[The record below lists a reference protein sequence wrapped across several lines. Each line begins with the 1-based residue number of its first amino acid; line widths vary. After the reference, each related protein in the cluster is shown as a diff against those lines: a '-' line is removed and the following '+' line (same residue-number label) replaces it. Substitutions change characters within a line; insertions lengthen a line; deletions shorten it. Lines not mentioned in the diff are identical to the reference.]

1 MAHSGLGPNTVIV
14 HLHHK
19 HEMCL
24 NAKCQHNKLHRCLS
38 SLKTRSYICPQKTPR
53 MPDPVSPQPPHYL
66 DELNPVQRQA
76 AEKTEGP
83 VLVIAG
89 PGSGKTRVLTY
100 RIAHLIEK
108 GAAPWEILALTFT
121 NKSAREMKERIAKVI
136 GSKASDIW
144 AGTFHSLFARILRVE
159 AKHIGYPT
167 NFTIY
172 DTDDTKSLIGQ
183 IIREM
188 NLDKTVYQSNAI
200 KNRISSAKSSLVT
213 PKLYIHNAELLTQD
227 KAAKMPLVHKI
238 YATYVTRC
246 KKAGAMDFDDLLFR
260 LFELFQNHPDVVK
273 KYRRKF
279 KYVMVDE
286 FQDTNTLQYAI
297 VKKLVQYPDSPRNIC
312 VVGDDAQS
320 IYAFRG
326 ATIQNILDFE
336 RDFADHGIQTFK
348 LEQNYRSTE
357 HIVEAA
363 NAVISHNRRQ
373 IQKKIWSHKGEGQKI
388 RILREMD
395 DTSEGRRVADSIL
408 EQKSRYHLRN
418 EDVAILYRTNAQSR
432 IFEEYLRRF
441 NLKYRVY
448 GGLSFYQRKEVK
460 DLIAYLRIVVN
471 PSDEEAFRRSINNP
485 KRGIGGT
492 SIEKVVTLA
501 NQQGITN
508 YEALKHVALPKRTR
522 HSADG
527 YLAVIKKASAKVDT
541 ADAYELAET
550 IARKSGLMDMMRKDT
565 SIEGMGRLENFQALL
580 DGIKS
585 FVEEDTLI
593 DTDTLPDKTLATYLQ
608 NIALL
613 TDFDSN
619 EEKDNTDVVTLMSVH
634 AAKGLEFKSVFVVGM
649 EEKLFPSW
657 MSMDTTEGMD
667 EERRLFYVAITRA
680 EQFLTLSY
688 TNTRYRYGKMVM
700 NEPSRFLTE
709 VPSES
714 VESTT
719 YSRRSEA
726 AEYDPLERQRAK
738 VSGITPVRQRGTAKF
753 SKPKVDPST
762 FKPSAPGEIEVGQN
776 VMHLKFGEG
785 RVTKLDG
792 GADNRIATIH
802 FSDLA
807 QPEKR
812 IMLRFAKLQ
821 VLE

>member
-1 MAHSGLGPNTVIV
+1 MSDTV
-14 HLHHK
+14 
-19 HEMCL
+19 
-24 NAKCQHNKLHRCLS
+24 
-38 SLKTRSYICPQKTPR
+38 PQR
-53 MPDPVSPQPPHYL
+53 PPHYL
-66 DELNPVQRQA
+66 DELNDVQRQA
-76 AEKTEGP
+76 ATATEGP

-108 GAAPWEILALTFT
+108 GNAPWEILALTFT
-121 NKSAREMKERIAKVI
+121 NKSAREMKERIAKVV
-136 GSKASDIW
+136 GNKASDIW

-159 AKHIGYPT
+159 AKHIGYPS

-172 DTDDTKSLIGQ
+172 DTDDTKSLINS
-183 IIREM
+183 IIKEM
-188 NLDKTVYQSNAI
+188 NLDKSVYQANAI

-213 PKLYIHNAELLTQD
+213 PKLYMNNAELLTQD
-227 KAAKMPLVHKI
+227 KQAKMPLVHKI
-238 YATYVTRC
+238 YTAYVSRC

-279 KYVMVDE
+279 KYVLVDE

-297 VKKLVQYPDSPRNIC
+297 VKKLVMYPESPRNIC

-336 RDFADHGIQTFK
+336 RDFAEHGIQIFK

-357 HIVEAA
+357 HIVQAA

-373 IQKKIWSHKGEGQKI
+373 IQKNIWSHKGAGQKI
-388 RILREMD
+388 RIIREMD
-395 DTSEGRRVADSIL
+395 DTGEGRRVADTIV
-408 EQKSRYHLRN
+408 EQKSRYHLKN
-418 EDVAILYRTNAQSR
+418 EDIAILYRTNAQSR
-432 IFEEYLRRF
+432 IFEEYLRKF
-441 NLKYRVY
+441 NLPYRVY

-460 DLIAYLRIVVN
+460 DMVAYLRLVVN
-471 PSDEEAFRRSINNP
+471 PQDEEAFRRSINNP
-485 KRGIGGT
+485 KRGIGNT
-492 SIEKVVTLA
+492 SLAKVASLA
-501 NQQGITN
+501 EQKGITQF
-508 YEALKHVALPKRTR
+508 EALKHVALPKRTR
-522 HSADG
+522 HAADG
-527 YLAVIKKASAKVDT
+527 FIELIEKARAKADT
-541 ADAYELAET
+541 ANAYELAET
-550 IARKSGLMDMMRKDT
+550 VARKSGLLDNLRKDT
-565 SIEGMGRLENFQALL
+565 SIEGAGRLENFQALL

-619 EEKDNTDVVTLMSVH
+619 EEKNNTDVITLMSVH
-634 AAKGLEFKSVFVVGM
+634 AAKGLEFKSVFVVGL
-649 EEKLFPSW
+649 EKELFPSF
-657 MSMDTTEGMD
+657 MSMDTMEGMD

-688 TNTRYRYGKMVM
+688 ANTRYRYGKMKM
-700 NEPSRFLTE
+700 NEPSIFLTE
-709 VPSES
+709 IPAES
-714 VESTT
+714 VENTS
-719 YSRRSEA
+719 YSRRSEKS
-726 AEYDPLERQRAK
+726 EYDPLERQRAK
-738 VSGITPVRQRGTAKF
+738 VTGIVPVRKRGTAKF
-753 SKPKVDPST
+753 TKPKMDPSK
-762 FKPSAPGEIEVGQN
+762 FKPNPPSEIEVGQN

-785 RVTKLDG
+785 RVVKIDG

-821 VLE
+821 IVD

>member
-1 MAHSGLGPNTVIV
+1 
-14 HLHHK
+14 
-19 HEMCL
+19 
-24 NAKCQHNKLHRCLS
+24 
-38 SLKTRSYICPQKTPR
+38 
-53 MPDPVSPQPPHYL
+53 MPDSTPSQPPHYL

-76 AEKTEGP
+76 AENTEGP

-121 NKSAREMKERIAKVI
+121 NKSAREMKERIAKVV
-136 GSKASDIW
+136 GAKASDIW

-172 DTDDTKSLIGQ
+172 DTDDTKSLIGA
-183 IIREM
+183 IIRQM
-188 NLDKTVYQSNAI
+188 NLDKTVYQANAI

-213 PKLYIHNAELLTQD
+213 PKLYAQNAELLTQD

-238 YATYVTRC
+238 YAEYVKRC

-357 HIVEAA
+357 HIVQAA

-395 DTSEGRRVADSIL
+395 DTSEGRRVADTIV
-408 EQKSRYHLRN
+408 EQKSRHHLRN
-418 EDVAILYRTNAQSR
+418 SDVAILYRTNAQSR

-441 NLKYRVY
+441 NLPYRVY

-460 DLIAYLRIVVN
+460 DLIAYLRMVVN

-492 SIEKVVTLA
+492 SVEKVIALA

-508 YEALKHVALPKRTR
+508 FEALKHVALPKRTR

-527 YLAVIKKASAKVDT
+527 YIDVIEKASAKVDT

-550 IARKSGLMDMMRKDT
+550 IARKSGLLDMMRNDT

-634 AAKGLEFKSVFVVGM
+634 AAKGLEFKSVFVVGL

-657 MSMDTTEGMD
+657 MSMDSVEGMD

-688 TNTRYRYGKMVM
+688 TNTRYRYGKMTM

-719 YSRRSEA
+719 YSRRSEKS
-726 AEYDPLERQRAK
+726 EYDPLERQRAK
-738 VSGITPVRQRGTAKF
+738 VSGITPVRKRGTVKF

-762 FKPSAPGEIEVGQN
+762 FKPNPPGEIEVGQN

-802 FSDLA
+802 FSNLA

-821 VLE
+821 ILA